1 MINFNKS
8 SESDKKETSHH
19 CTIKKRRPKGQL
31 SKENKQ
37 FLKSLGL
44 IK

>member
-1 MINFNKS
+1 MINFNIS
-8 SESDKKETSHH
+8 YETAKKETSLHR
-19 CTIKKRRPKGQL
+19 TINKRRPKSQL

-37 FLKSLGL
+37 FLKRLGL